1 MPLFSFFFG
10 VGGMM
15 GVGRGGVLMLLLW
28 LLTNKYTYVVST
40 HPRKTKR
47 RRGDMGG
54 YNTNRQQQKPYTR
67 MQMDGSS
74 LKKQQQKT
82 EKHPTGYSM
91 NTCGYQQDGERKL

>member
-1 MPLFSFFFG
+1 
-10 VGGMM
+10 
-15 GVGRGGVLMLLLW
+15 
-28 LLTNKYTYVVST
+28 
-40 HPRKTKR
+40 
-47 RRGDMGG
+47 MGG

>member
-1 MPLFSFFFG
+1 
-10 VGGMM
+10 
-15 GVGRGGVLMLLLW
+15 
-28 LLTNKYTYVVST
+28 
-40 HPRKTKR
+40 
-47 RRGDMGG
+47 MGG

-74 LKKQQQKT
+74 LKKKKKK